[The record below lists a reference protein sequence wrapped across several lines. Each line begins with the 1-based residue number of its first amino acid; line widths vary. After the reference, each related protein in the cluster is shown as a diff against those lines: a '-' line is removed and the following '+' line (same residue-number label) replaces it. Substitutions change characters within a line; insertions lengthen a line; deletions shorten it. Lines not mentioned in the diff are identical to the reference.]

1 MLPKNTVVTNY
12 LALEYDALL
21 RGAILVKVEHH
32 KASKI
37 FRLLF
42 KGESK
47 RHLRFSFAPPQ
58 FLLLPGW
65 TKKDDGFEI
74 WQQCALSTV
83 IEVAPLPGNRAII
96 FEIEKGDEATSP
108 RRLKIIF
115 ELFGA
120 QANAFLVDHSGTI
133 LHALRVVK
141 DSRRLKPGTPYE
153 PAESLGDT
161 SHSGQAEIA
170 SVGGVNYLLEFDGKY
185 HRIVTDPPA
194 KLELDRKTPLVSL
207 FWQLYDAQAA
217 QQELKQA
224 QATALGV
231 LKREIKKNENT
242 LAQLKQDLAECADID
257 RLKQW
262 GDLLMANLDVKPGGD
277 KLRVTDLYHD
287 DRTIDVSLLAGKSIL
302 ETAAVYYKR
311 AKRLQRMP
319 AIIMPRIQKLEQTI
333 TRLTERSA
341 VVYQASDIDHL
352 RKLAATFRTSSRRS
366 KGSDTAEASNSSPH
380 YRTFYSSAGEKLL
393 VGKSAAGN
401 DVLTFKVA
409 RTYDWWF
416 HAQQATGSHVIL
428 VATDKN
434 RAPSK
439 QSITEAAQLAA
450 YYSDMKK
457 SSNVPVMYT
466 QRRHVR
472 KAKGSAPGK
481 AIFQQIKS
489 IFVDP
494 KLPPTAKEER
504 IDL

>member
-21 RGAILVKVEHH
+21 KGAILVRVEHH
-32 KASKI
+32 KASKF

-47 RHLRFSFAPPQ
+47 YHLRFSFAPPQ
-58 FLLLPGW
+58 LLLLTGW
-65 TKKDDGFEI
+65 TKKDESFEV
-74 WQQCALSTV
+74 WQQCSSSTV
-83 IEVAPLPGNRAII
+83 IKVAPLSGNRAIV
-96 FEIEKGDEATSP
+96 FEIEKHDEATAP
-108 RRLKIIF
+108 RRLKIVF

-120 QANAFLVDHSGTI
+120 QANAFLIDQDGTI
-133 LHALRVVK
+133 LHALRVVR
-141 DSRRLKPGTPYE
+141 DSRRLRPGTMYV
-153 PAESLGDT
+153 PAEPLGNT
-161 SHSGQAEIA
+161 SEAGNAEIVA
-170 SVGGVNYLLEFDGKY
+170 VAGVNYLLEFDGK
-185 HRIVTDPPA
+185 HHSVVTEPPA
-194 KLELDRKTPLVSL
+194 KLDLDTKAPLVSL
-207 FWQLYDAQAA
+207 FRQLHDAQAA

-224 QATALGV
+224 RATALGV
-231 LKREIKKNENT
+231 LKRENKKSENT
-242 LAQLKQDLAECADID
+242 LAQLRQDLAGCADIE

-262 GDLLMANLDVKPGGD
+262 GDLLMANLDVKPSGD

-287 DRTIDVSLLAGKSIL
+287 DRDIDVPLLAGKSIL
-302 ETAAVYYKR
+302 ETAAIYYRR

-319 AIIMPRIQKLEQTI
+319 AIIMPRIQKLEQSI
-333 TRLTERSA
+333 SRLHERTA
-341 VVYQASDIDHL
+341 TVQQANDIDHL
-352 RKLAATFRTSSRRS
+352 RKLVATFRTPSRRS
-366 KGSDTAEASNSSPH
+366 KGSSIAETPDSSPH

-439 QSITEAAQLAA
+439 QSIIEAAQLAA

-466 QRRHVR
+466 ERRHVR
-472 KAKGSAPGK
+472 KAKGRVTGK
-481 AIFQQIKS
+481 AIFQQIRS
-489 IFVDP
+489 LFVEP
-494 KLPPTAKEER
+494 KLPPTTK
-504 IDL
+504 DD

>member
-21 RGAILVKVEHH
+21 RGSILVKVEHH

-47 RHLRFSFAPPQ
+47 RHLKFSFAPPQ

-65 TKKDDGFEI
+65 PEKDDSFEV
-74 WQQCALSTV
+74 WQQCAASTV
-83 IEVAPLPGNRAII
+83 IEVAPLPGNRAIV
-96 FEIEKGDEATSP
+96 FEIEKDDDATTP
-108 RRLKIIF
+108 RRSMIVF

-120 QANAFLVDHSGTI
+120 QANAFLIDHSSTI
-133 LHALRVVK
+133 VHALRVVK
-141 DSRRLKPGTPYE
+141 DSRRLKPGTLYV
-153 PAESLGDT
+153 PAESLGDA
-161 SHSGQAEIA
+161 SHVGQAAIA
-170 SVGGVNYLLEFDGKY
+170 SVAGVSYVLDFEGKH
-185 HRIVTDPPA
+185 HRIVAEPPT
-194 KLELDRKTPLVSL
+194 KLELDHKAPLVSL
-207 FWQLYDAQAA
+207 FWQLHDAQAA

-231 LKREIKKNENT
+231 LKREIKKSENT

-262 GDLLMANLDVKPGGD
+262 GDLLMANLDVKPDGD

-287 DRTIDVSLLAGKSIL
+287 DQPVDIPLPAGKSIL
-302 ETAAVYYKR
+302 EAAATYYKR

-333 TRLTERSA
+333 AKLIERSA
-341 VVYQASDIDHL
+341 VVRQASDIDQL
-352 RKLAATFRTSSRRS
+352 RKLLEAFRTPSRRG
-366 KGSDTAEASNSSPH
+366 KGSSSAESPDSSPH

-466 QRRHVR
+466 ERRHVR
-472 KAKGSAPGK
+472 KAKGGIPGK

-489 IFVDP
+489 LFVEP
-494 KLPPTAKEER
+494 KLPPTAKE
-504 IDL
+504 D

>member
-21 RGAILVKVEHH
+21 RGAILVRVEHH
-32 KASKI
+32 KAFKI

-42 KGESK
+42 KGEGK
-47 RHLRFSFAPPQ
+47 RHLKFSFAPPQ

-65 TKKDDGFEI
+65 AAKDDSFEV
-74 WQQCALSTV
+74 WQQCASSTV
-83 IEVAPLPGNRAII
+83 IEVTSLPGNRAIV
-96 FEIEKGDEATSP
+96 FEIEKDDEATSP

-120 QANAFLVDHSGTI
+120 QANAFLIDHDGTI
-133 LHALRVVK
+133 LHALRVVR
-141 DSRRLKPGTPYE
+141 DSRRLKPGTPYVS
-153 PAESLGDT
+153 AESLGEI
-161 SHSGQAEIA
+161 SQAGQAEIA
-170 SVGGVNYLLEFDGKY
+170 SVAGVNYLLEFDGK
-185 HRIVTDPPA
+185 HHQVITEPLT
-194 KLELDRKTPLVSL
+194 KLDLDQKTPLVSL
-207 FWQLYDAQAA
+207 FGQLHDAQAA

-224 QATALGV
+224 QATELGV
-231 LKREIKKNENT
+231 LKREIKKSENT

-262 GDLLMANLDVKPGGD
+262 GDLLMANLDVKPNAD

-287 DRTIDVSLLAGKSIL
+287 DQIIDIPLLAGKSIL
-302 ETAAVYYKR
+302 ETAATYYKR

-319 AIIMPRIQKLEQTI
+319 AIVVPRIQKIEQTI
-333 TRLTERSA
+333 AKLLERSVA
-341 VVYQASDIDHL
+341 VQQAGDIDHL
-352 RKLAATFRTSSRRS
+352 HKLVAIFRVPSRRGKS
-366 KGSDTAEASNSSPH
+366 TDTTEAPDSSPH
-380 YRTFYSSAGEKLL
+380 YRIFYSSAGEKLL

-434 RAPSK
+434 RPPSK
-439 QSITEAAQLAA
+439 QSLTEAAQLAA

-466 QRRHVR
+466 ERRHVR
-472 KAKGSAPGK
+472 KAKGGIPGK

-489 IFVDP
+489 IFVEP
-494 KLPPTAKEER
+494 KLPSTVK
-504 IDL
+504 DD

>member
-37 FRLLF
+37 FRLFF

-47 RHLRFSFAPPQ
+47 HHLKFSFAPPQ

-65 TKKDDGFEI
+65 AKKDDSFEV
-74 WQQCALSTV
+74 WQQCASSTV
-83 IEVAPLPGNRAII
+83 IEVAPLPGNRAIV
-96 FEIEKGDEATSP
+96 FYIEKSDEATSP

-120 QANAFLVDHSGTI
+120 QANAFLIDHDGTI

-141 DSRRLKPGTPYE
+141 DSRRLRPGTPYV

-161 SHSGQAEIA
+161 SHAGRAEIA
-170 SVGGVNYLLEFDGKY
+170 SVAGVNYLLEFDSKH
-185 HRIVTDPPA
+185 HRIITEPPA
-194 KLELDRKTPLVSL
+194 ELELDRKTPLVSL

-231 LKREIKKNENT
+231 LKREIKKNEST
-242 LAQLKQDLAECADID
+242 LAQLRRDLAECADID

-262 GDLLMANLDVKPGGD
+262 GDLLMANLDVKPGRD

-287 DRTIDVSLLAGKSIL
+287 DLTIDVPLLAGRSIL
-302 ETAAVYYKR
+302 ETAAIYYKR

-319 AIIMPRIQKLEQTI
+319 AIVLPRIQKLEETI
-333 TRLTERSA
+333 TKLIERSA
-341 VVYQASDIDHL
+341 AVFQASDMEHL
-352 RKLAATFRTSSRRS
+352 HKLVSTFRTSSRRS
-366 KGSDTAEASNSSPH
+366 KGSDTTEASESSPH
-380 YRTFYSSAGEKLL
+380 YRVFYSSAGEKLL

-428 VATDKN
+428 VAADKN

-457 SSNVPVMYT
+457 SNNVPVMYT
-466 QRRHVR
+466 ERRHVR
-472 KAKGSAPGK
+472 KAKGGVPGK

-489 IFVDP
+489 LFVEP
-494 KLPPTAKEER
+494 KLPPTAKE
-504 IDL
+504 D